1 VQYLALLA
9 ALPEELRVPLVIGYH
24 TGARKSEVLS
34 IRLDQVDLKDQ
45 KIRLYDTKKHA
56 EGRWLPIYGER
67 KMFWKS
73 KSRIPDG
80 CIQLAL
86 GFLIVM
92 GSAWLSFAPHGQM
105 LASLSV

>member
-1 VQYLALLA
+1 
-9 ALPEELRVPLVIGYH
+9 
-24 TGARKSEVLS
+24 
-34 IRLDQVDLKDQ
+34 
-45 KIRLYDTKKHA
+45 
-56 EGRWLPIYGER
+56 
-67 KMFWKS
+67 MFWKS

-105 LASLSV
+105 LASLSVLVGYCFMISGARRYGTWCALESQKTSR